1 MSKWVKQ
8 GTATIIDTD
17 VSGITEAGT
26 YYLLRNG
33 MERQRNFVF
42 GAKTKVAGH
51 TASVQLFADVL
62 GVRTNL
68 GDPLV
73 PTFGFPAAG
82 SDEYTLT
89 GERGIVVSA
98 LTGAVYPEA
107 LQ

>member
-1 MSKWVKQ
+1 MSKWIKS
-8 GTATIIDTD
+8 DTHQIVD
-17 VSGITEAGT
+17 TNVSGITEAGT
-26 YYLLRNG
+26 YFLLRND

-42 GAKTKVAGH
+42 GAKTKVAGY
-51 TASVQLFADVL
+51 TASVQLFADVV

-82 SDEYTLT
+82 TDEYTLT
-89 GERGIVVSA
+89 GERGIVVSS

-107 LQ
+107 IQ

>member
-1 MSKWVKQ
+1 MSKWIKQ
-8 GTATIIDTD
+8 GTSTIIDTSA
-17 VSGITEAGT
+17 SGITEAGT
-26 YYLLRNG
+26 YFLLRND

-42 GAKTKVAGH
+42 GAHVKSAGH